1 MLKEI
6 FQINIANA
14 ATSAANAGTLI
25 SGIKT
30 SIINPIITFFMVAAT
45 VVFIWGVV
53 EMIMG
58 AENEEART
66 IGKRHIVWGLL
77 GLFIMVATG
86 AIISMVCLFFGLS
99 SNCS

>member
-6 FQINIANA
+6 LYTKIAYA
-14 ATSAANAGTLI
+14 ASANTLI
-25 SGIKT
+25 SGIKQ

-58 AENEEART
+58 AENEAART
-66 IGKRHIVWGLL
+66 TGKQHIIWGLL
-77 GLFIMVATG
+77 GLFIMIAAG
-86 AIISMVCLFFGLS
+86 AIISTVCLFFGLS

>member
-6 FQINIANA
+6 LQTNIANA
-14 ATSAANAGTLI
+14 ASANTLI

-30 SIINPIITFFMVAAT
+30 SIVNPIIAFFMAAAT

-77 GLFIMVATG
+77 GLFIMIAAG
-86 AIISMVCLFFGLS
+86 AIISTLCLFFGLS
-99 SNCS
+99 SSCA